1 MSVSLKVIELW
12 VGQGLT
18 FQGRY
23 RAVLLGFLEI
33 AVDSPGCILIFWI
46 VLRREKKKSRNYLN
60 LV

>member
-18 FQGRY
+18 YQGRY
-23 RAVLLGFLEI
+23 RAGLLGNLEI
-33 AVDSPGCILIFWI
+33 PVDSPGCLLIFWI
-46 VLRREKKKSRNYLN
+46 VLRRKKKLRNYLN